1 MLQSRRT
8 HNAMTPAK
16 WQQALSALSRQDP
29 VLKRLI
35 KAHGT
40 GRLRRRRDPFVALSR
55 SIIGQ
60 QLSVKAAQSIWL
72 RLVDMA
78 GTIEPETIVASGIGQ
93 LRECGLSANKS
104 AYVLELATH
113 FLDGTIDT
121 AIWRRLADEE
131 VIQELTRLKGI
142 GRWTAEMFLI
152 FHLLRPNVLP
162 LDDAGLQR
170 AMRLHYGEG
179 KALSRPRMRAIAQHW
194 QPWCSV
200 ATWFMWR
207 SLDAD
212 PST

>member
-1 MLQSRRT
+1 M
-8 HNAMTPAK
+8 NPKK

-29 VLKRLI
+29 LLRTLI
-35 KAHGT
+35 RAHGG

-60 QLSVKAAQSIWL
+60 QLSVKAAQSIWS

-78 GTIEPETIVASGIGQ
+78 GSIDPETIAASGVAQ

-104 AYVLELATH
+104 AYVMELAAR
-113 FLDGTIDT
+113 FRDGSIDT
-121 AIWRRLADEE
+121 AKWRRLADEQ
-131 VIQELTRLKGI
+131 VIQELTRLKGV

-152 FHLLRPNVLP
+152 FHMLRPNVLP

-170 AMRLHYGEG
+170 AMRLHYGQG
-179 KALSRPRMRAIAQHW
+179 KALSKAGMRDIAQHW
-194 QPWCSV
+194 HPWCSV
-200 ATWFMWR
+200 ATWLMWR

-212 PST
+212 PTA

>member
-1 MLQSRRT
+1 
-8 HNAMTPAK
+8 MTPAK
-16 WQQALSALSRQDP
+16 WRQAVSTLSRQDA

-35 KAHGT
+35 KSHDA
-40 GRLRRRRDPFVALSR
+40 GRLRRRSDPFVALSR

-78 GTIEPETIVASGIGQ
+78 GTIEPETIAASGISR
-93 LRECGLSANKS
+93 LRECGLSANKA
-104 AYVLELATH
+104 AYVIELATH
-113 FLDGTIDT
+113 FRDGTVVP
-121 AIWRRLADEE
+121 AKWRRLADDE
-131 VIQELTRLKGI
+131 VVLELTRLRGI

-170 AMRLHYGEG
+170 AMRLHYGDG
-179 KALSRPRMRAIAQHW
+179 NALSRHRMREIAQHW

-207 SLDAD
+207 SLDAE
-212 PST
+212 P